1 MASIFNLEHQHGDAL
16 SKLVASLERLTQA
29 FRVLLWEA
37 AKAHGLS
44 PVQVQILIHL
54 RYHGEAERR
63 VNRLAER
70 FDLTP
75 ATVSDAVTTLKS
87 KGLLDKDP
95 CPADRR
101 ATRLVLT
108 SKGKTLVSELE
119 GWAEPL
125 RTHLTA
131 FSRGEQTELLTLLM
145 RLIASLQREGVISV
159 ARMCLSCRFYSAEY
173 PSGAPHYCQLLD
185 IPLSDAELRIDCPE
199 HEAE

>member
-1 MASIFNLEHQHGDAL
+1 MASIFNLEHQHGDET

-29 FRVLLWEA
+29 LRVLLWEA

-75 ATVSDAVTTLKS
+75 ATVSEVVTTLKS

-101 ATRLVLT
+101 ATRLALT
-108 SKGKTLVSELE
+108 PRGEALVSELE
-119 GWAEPL
+119 GWAESL
-125 RTHLTA
+125 RTHLAA
-131 FSRGEQTELLTLLM
+131 FSQGERTELLTLLM
-145 RLIASLQREGVISV
+145 RLIGSLQQAGVISV
-159 ARMCLSCRFYSAEY
+159 ARMCLSCRFYSAEH
-173 PSGAPHYCQLLD
+173 PSGAPHYCQLLNL
-185 IPLSDAELRIDCPE
+185 PLSDANLRVDCPE
-199 HEAE
+199 HETK